1 VALKNDSL
9 FVGATRPATL
19 FRVSYSGVILNIMI
33 VMSLFMN
40 LGGNPLYLLLAIPI
54 HLVMALLTI
63 QEPRFFELLGAWLK
77 TVALVRF
84 RRFWKGAS
92 YGR

>member
-1 VALKNDSL
+1 MALKNDPL

-19 FRVSYSGVILNIMI
+19 FRVSYSGVILNIML

-40 LGGNPLYLLLAIPI
+40 LGGNPLYLLIAIPV
-54 HLVMALLTI
+54 HLVMAILTI
-63 QEPRFFELLGAWLK
+63 QEPRYFELLGAWMK

>member
-1 VALKNDSL
+1 MALKNDPL
-9 FVGATRPATL
+9 FVGATRPAML
-19 FRVSYSGVILNIMI
+19 FRVSYSGVILNIML

-40 LGGNPLYLLLAIPI
+40 LGGNPLYLLLAIPV
-54 HLVMALLTI
+54 HLVMAILTI
-63 QEPRFFELLGAWLK
+63 QEPRFFELVEAWIK
-77 TVALVRF
+77 TVATVRF